1 MPIEPTTVA
10 GIDGCPGG
18 WAVVRQ
24 TGSILPGSILP
35 GSILVI
41 EKATSLES
49 VFADVRRGSLDAV
62 AIDMPIGLLTDRSR
76 SSDTAARKVL
86 GPRRSSVFA
95 TPVRSTLEA
104 VDYLDACARSRAAS
118 GKALSKQAFHL
129 LPKIAEV
136 DDLIEPSDQTRV
148 VESHPECAFTRLAG
162 EPLPHPKATGEG
174 RVLRRQLLDDAF
186 GEESVAEL
194 IAARVVPVT
203 DLLDA
208 LVLVLSA
215 RHLLAG
221 SEIRLG
227 GELDPTG
234 LVAEIVY

>member
-1 MPIEPTTVA
+1 MPIESTTVA

-24 TGSILPGSILP
+24 TESM
-35 GSILVI
+35 LVI
-41 EKATSLES
+41 EKTTTLAS
-49 VFADVRRGSLDAV
+49 VFADVRGGSLAAA
-62 AIDMPIGLLTDRSR
+62 AIDMPIGLLADRSR

-104 VDYLDACARSRAAS
+104 TDYVDACARSRAVS

-136 DDLIEPSDQTRV
+136 DELVEPSDQRRV
-148 VESHPECAFTRLAG
+148 IESHPECAFARLAG
-162 EPLPHPKATGEG
+162 EPLAHPKATGEG
-174 RVLRRQLLDDAF
+174 RALRRRLLGETF
-186 GEESVAEL
+186 GEEAVTEL
-194 IAARVVPVT
+194 VEARVVPVT

-227 GELDPTG
+227 GDLDPTG